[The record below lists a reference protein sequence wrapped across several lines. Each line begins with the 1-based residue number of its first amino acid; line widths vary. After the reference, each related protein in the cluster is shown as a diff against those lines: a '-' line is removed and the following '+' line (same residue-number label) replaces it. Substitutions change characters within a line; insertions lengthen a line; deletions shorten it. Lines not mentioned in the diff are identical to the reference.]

1 MPVRKSTPVKKK
13 QPKAAPY
20 DSTADLPGRDTRGD
34 TITVGWMLTML
45 ATTAADLLA
54 LVAFVIMPR
63 LAAQAEEPGLTLA
76 LPRLLLFIAA
86 IAGLVCITLTPA
98 VYRFRDDPPPQP
110 ITIFGLVVSAAPMI
124 ALFWL
129 SAR

>member
-1 MPVRKSTPVKKK
+1 
-13 QPKAAPY
+13 
-20 DSTADLPGRDTRGD
+20 
-34 TITVGWMLTML
+34 MLTML

-63 LAAQAEEPGLTLA
+63 LAAHAEEPELTLA

-86 IAGLVCITLTPA
+86 LAGLVCICLTPV
-98 VYRFRDDPPPQP
+98 VYRFRQTPPPKA
-110 ITIFGLVVSAAPMI
+110 ITIFGLVVSAAPVI

-129 SAR
+129 SVG